1 MSGVTTHRTAC
12 PLDCPDA
19 CSLAVEVEHGKIVSI
34 DGDRRNP
41 LTAGFICGKVRR
53 FDRHVYGRDRLDRPL
68 LRTGAKG
75 DGAFTPIPWDDAL
88 DRIASRLVAIRDTHG
103 GEAILPVCYGGSN
116 GALTQQSADMRLF
129 RRLGAS
135 RLLRTV
141 CAAPTTAAATGLYGR
156 MPGIALPDYE
166 HAALTIL
173 WGCNPSASG
182 IHLVPPLQRA
192 RAAGASL
199 VVVDPRT
206 TPLARTATIHLAPR
220 PGTDLVIALAIARWL
235 FAEGKADLEFLAAH
249 AAEVDV
255 FRERCAP
262 WTIARAAATA
272 EIDAGALVATAELYA
287 ASSPAAIRCGW
298 GPERNRNGG
307 SAIAAILALPAIAGK
322 FGVLGGGYTM
332 SNGRAMA
339 LDTEAAIAEPEP
351 PTREVNMN
359 QLGRALVDDDSIR
372 AVFVYNCNPLA
383 TLPDQNAVRR
393 GLGRDDLFTVVFDQ
407 VMTDTARW
415 ADVVLP
421 ATTFLEHDD
430 LRAGYGAMIA
440 QRSRPVIAPHGL
452 ARPNAEVFV
461 ALCDRTGCSKPDD
474 PRSAEALAGAVIAG
488 SRLPPDRAEALA
500 RDDLAAVPSGRVQLV
515 DEHPRTPDGRIHLV
529 PASLDAEHPA
539 GLYTFLDH
547 PDEEVAD
554 GHGRRRWPLVLISP
568 ALARQVSST
577 FGQLDRRP
585 AALHMHPD
593 DAASRGLV
601 DGARIRVYNEL
612 GEVRCRV
619 SLDDA
624 VRPGV
629 VSLAKGL
636 WSHHTDNGA
645 TANALCSG
653 ALADLAGGATF
664 NDARVEVE
672 AAG

>member
-1 MSGVTTHRTAC
+1 MGERRTSAC

-19 CSLAVEVEHGKIVSI
+19 CSLEVEVDGGRVVAI

-41 LTAGFICGKVRR
+41 LTDGFICSKVRN
-53 FDRHVYGRDRLDRPL
+53 FGRHAYGSDRLAQPL

-75 DGAFTPIPWDDAL
+75 DATFVAITWDDAL
-88 DRIASRLVAIRDTHG
+88 DRIATRLLEIRDRHG

-116 GALTQQSADMRLF
+116 GTLTQDSADLRLF

-156 MPGIALPDYE
+156 MPGIALADYE

-182 IHLVPPLQRA
+182 IHLIPPLQRA
-192 RAAGASL
+192 RARGSSL
-199 VVVDPRT
+199 IVVDPRR
-206 TPLARTATIHLAPR
+206 TPLARTADIHLMPR
-220 PGTDLVIALAIARWL
+220 PGTDLVLALAIARWL
-235 FAEGKADLEFLAAH
+235 FDEGKADLGFLEKH
-249 AAEVDV
+249 AAEVDT

-262 WTIARAAATA
+262 WTLARAAETA
-272 EIDAGALVATAELYA
+272 QVDAGALLAVAELYA

-322 FGVLGGGYTM
+322 FGLRGGGYTM
-332 SNGRAMA
+332 SNGRA
-339 LDTEAAIAEPEP
+339 LSLNTDAAIAEPDNDA
-351 PTREVNMN
+351 REINMN
-359 QLGRALVDDDSIR
+359 QLGTALAPDAGAGIH

-393 GLGRDDLFTVVFDQ
+393 GLLRDDLFTVVFDQ
-407 VMTDTARW
+407 VMTDTARY
-415 ADVVLP
+415 ADIVLP
-421 ATTFLEHDD
+421 ATTFLEHDE
-430 LRAGYGAMIA
+430 LRAGYGAMVA
-440 QRSRPVIAPHGL
+440 QRSRPVVDRFGE
-452 ARPNAEVFV
+452 ARPNAEVFI
-461 ALCDRTGCSKPDD
+461 ALCDRTGCSRDGD
-474 PRSAEALAGAVIAG
+474 PRTADELVTAVIEG
-488 SRLPPDRAEALA
+488 SRLAPERAAALA
-500 RDDLAAVPSGRVQLV
+500 RDEVTAVDDGRVQLV
-515 DEHPRTPDGRIHLV
+515 DEFPRTSDGRIHLV
-529 PASLDAEHPA
+529 PADLDAEHPR
-539 GLYTFLDH
+539 GLYAFV
-547 PDEEVAD
+547 DEPEQ
-554 GHGRRRWPLVLISP
+554 RTWPLVLISP
-568 ALARQVSST
+568 ALGRQVSST

-585 AALHMHPD
+585 AALHMHPG
-593 DAASRGLV
+593 DASMRGLV
-601 DGARIRVYNEL
+601 DGARIRVFNEL

-619 SLDDA
+619 TLDDA
-624 VRPGV
+624 IRVGV

-645 TANALCSG
+645 TANALCSA
-653 ALADLAGGATF
+653 ALTDIAGGATF